1 MNFLKNLRV
10 RSKLLLLISIS
21 ILIAIVIAGLSFIQS
36 IKMANNMETI
46 YEEKF
51 IPNSWLN
58 NAVSVNL
65 RIDSTIIQMMTTT
78 DQQEKQA
85 LHNEIYD
92 GIDQVLSDF
101 AQYSEMNLTDEE
113 RQGVVDYYDAVD
125 RLTVHQDKVIELA
138 LAGQNEEAYKMYHER
153 VKQPREDLISTLYM
167 LSQIKVGQTEQIVL
181 NSITSSDE
189 SNLRNVIIN
198 IGAIIILLV
207 LGVLISLMITKPIEQ
222 LRVQL
227 RKVQNG
233 DFTVHGDYQSK
244 DEIGALTQSFN
255 ETISSLNND
264 LQKVKSSSDHVENTS
279 QELMANVE
287 QSTAAA
293 EHVVS
298 SIQEISSGAE
308 ETKYRLEQNAII
320 IERVANGFTT
330 IQQDFQAIDRL
341 AQKSIA
347 ESKEGSV
354 IVSKNVEQ
362 MKNIKLS
369 VQQSNEV
376 VQTLANQ
383 VGEVDEI
390 LKVIDWISGQ
400 TNLLA
405 LNAAIEAAR
414 AGEHGK
420 GFAVVADEVRKLAE
434 QSIQATK
441 SVATILENIKKDTDE
456 SVQIMNVVIDEAESG
471 LTITEK
477 TAQKFQEILQNTL
490 EVGPVM
496 QKTTSSVNHIV
507 KDFSIFTSSADT
519 ILTIS
524 MNNSKNSAMVS
535 AASEQQAAAMEDMSQ
550 SSHNLTNVATELNGI
565 VKKFTLQ

>member
-138 LAGQNEEAYKMYHER
+138 LAGQNEEAYKMYRER
-153 VKQPREDLISTLYM
+153 VKQPREDLISTLHM

>member
-153 VKQPREDLISTLYM
+153 VKQPREDLISTLHM

>member
-153 VKQPREDLISTLYM
+153 VKQPREDLISTLHM

-320 IERVANGFTT
+320 IERVANDFTT

>member
-153 VKQPREDLISTLYM
+153 VKQPREDLISTLHM

-441 SVATILENIKKDTDE
+441 SVATILENIKK
-456 SVQIMNVVIDEAESG
+456 IRMNQFK
-471 LTITEK
+471 L
-477 TAQKFQEILQNTL
+477 
-490 EVGPVM
+490 
-496 QKTTSSVNHIV
+496 
-507 KDFSIFTSSADT
+507 
-519 ILTIS
+519 
-524 MNNSKNSAMVS
+524 
-535 AASEQQAAAMEDMSQ
+535 
-550 SSHNLTNVATELNGI
+550 
-565 VKKFTLQ
+565 